1 MSPNFFVAC
10 HCIWV
15 PEKRVRN
22 GGGGGCQFLNQYIHK
37 HINIVSVKR
46 NKHTVGSGGL
56 FKGPPTQAP
65 TLGINSS
72 EWHLS
77 GEKGELQLR
86 QCYLFF
92 KFSFFY
98 PLEGT
103 LKLQNLSHVWQM
115 SSFYWVKLRLNEIK
129 NKCYKIQ
136 GKFAKPLD
144 QQIPPRT
151 LQ

>member
-1 MSPNFFVAC
+1 MDSWRLPLIIGYWDLCISNFVIKYLCKNKSVSKLFCSMSLNMGARKKGSK
-10 HCIWV
+10 W
-15 PEKRVRN
+15 R
-22 GGGGGCQFLNQYIHK
+22 GGGGCQFLNQYIHK

-115 SSFYWVKLRLNEIK
+115 
-129 NKCYKIQ
+129 
-136 GKFAKPLD
+136 
-144 QQIPPRT
+144 
-151 LQ
+151 